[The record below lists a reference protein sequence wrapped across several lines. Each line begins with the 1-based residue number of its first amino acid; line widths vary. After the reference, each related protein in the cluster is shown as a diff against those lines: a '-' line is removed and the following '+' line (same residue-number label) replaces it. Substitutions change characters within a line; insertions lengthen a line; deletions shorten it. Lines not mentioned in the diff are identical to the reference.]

1 MGAKTLLSHT
11 MRIAWKDLTEL
22 FRNRLGLVLLILM
35 PLFMMVMVGFIYP
48 SNGSSPTNLPVA
60 LVNEDAGYGNS
71 TIASQAFIMGL
82 QQINNRTS
90 MMVLTNASSANDVKS
105 LVQKGDVEGGIVI
118 PSNFTASI
126 LSGEQGTLIIIT
138 DQSNPQVSAVI
149 QGTLSAVFTQMG
161 TILAQQNVQRLSPAV
176 NATNSLAIVQP
187 YKLQTQGVVGG
198 TPSYFDFIAPGI
210 MAMTVMMSV
219 MTGLPVAISQEKEV
233 GTLDGM
239 MVAPINRLSIILGK
253 TLAQT
258 ARGLLQG
265 LIILVL
271 AVGLFGVAIQ
281 GNILLVFALLLLGVF
296 SFVGLGIVI
305 TSFAKDQETAQMMMM
320 TLMFPMMFL
329 SGVFFPIQQ
338 MPWYMQDISKV
349 LPLTYASQA
358 LRKVMVLGAGIPDIT
373 TELAVLI
380 VFGVVMTAIAVPVFR
395 RMMTR

>member
-1 MGAKTLLSHT
+1 MGAKTLFSHSF
-11 MRIAWKDLTEL
+11 RIAWKDLVEL

-48 SNGSSPTNLPVA
+48 SSGSTATNLPVA
-60 LVNEDAGYGNS
+60 IVNEDTGFNNS
-71 TIASQAFIMGL
+71 FIPSQTFITTL
-82 QQINNRTS
+82 QQINSHSS
-90 MMVLTNASSANDVKS
+90 MMALSNASSAADIKS
-105 LVQKGDVEGGIVI
+105 LVQKGDVEGGIII
-118 PSNFTASI
+118 PANFSSSFAS
-126 LSGEQGTLIIIT
+126 GQQGTLIIIT

-161 TILAQQNVQRLSPAV
+161 TALAQMNVQHLNPAL
-176 NATNSLAIVQP
+176 NSNSSLAVVQP
-187 YKLQTQGVVGG
+187 YRISMQGVVAG

-253 TLAQT
+253 TFAQT

-265 LIILVL
+265 VIILVL
-271 AVGLFGVAIQ
+271 AAGLFGVAIA
-281 GNILLVFALLLLGVF
+281 GSILLVFALLLLGVF

-305 TSFAKDQETAQMMMM
+305 TSFAKDQETAQMAMM

-373 TELAVLI
+373 T
-380 VFGVVMTAIAVPVFR
+380 
-395 RMMTR
+395 

>member
-1 MGAKTLLSHT
+1 MGVKTLLSHSL
-11 MRIAWKDLTEL
+11 RIAWKDLVEL

-48 SNGSSPTNLPVA
+48 SSGTTATNLPVA
-60 LVNEDAGYGNS
+60 IVNEDAGFNNS
-71 TIASQAFIMGL
+71 TIASQAFIMTL
-82 QQINNRTS
+82 QQINSHSS
-90 MMVLTNASSANDVKS
+90 MMALSNASSAADIKS
-105 LVQKGDVEGGIVI
+105 MVQKGDIEGGIII
-118 PSNFTASI
+118 PSNFTASFAT
-126 LSGEQGTLIIIT
+126 GQQGTLIIVT

-161 TILAQQNVQRLSPAV
+161 TALAQMNVQNLNPAL
-176 NATNSLAIVQP
+176 NSTTSLAVVQP
-187 YKLQTQGVVGG
+187 YKITMQGVVAG

-265 LIILVL
+265 VIILVL
-271 AVGLFGVAIQ
+271 AVGLFGVVIN
-281 GNILLVFALLLLGVF
+281 GSILLVFALLLLGVF

-305 TSFAKDQETAQMMMM
+305 TSFAKDQETAQMAMM

-380 VFGVVMTAIAVPVFR
+380 GFGIVMTAIAVPVFK